1 MNGGWIMD
9 QEHRERGASER
20 PDRERGIKIFII
32 ERG

>member
-1 MNGGWIMD
+1 MD
-9 QEHRERGASER
+9 QEHRERERGASER